1 MGRPVTAGMGEV
13 SLVVGLKLLV
23 HPLVVWLMVTHVF
36 RLDPLWATVA
46 VLDAALPVAA
56 NVFVLA
62 RRYDVYVERSSAIVL
77 TSTMASVVT
86 VSALLTLLSPR

>member
-1 MGRPVTAGMGEV
+1 VLHTDAAIRIEAAN
-13 SLVVGLKLLV
+13 L
-23 HPLVVWLMVTHVF
+23 
-36 RLDPLWATVA
+36 A